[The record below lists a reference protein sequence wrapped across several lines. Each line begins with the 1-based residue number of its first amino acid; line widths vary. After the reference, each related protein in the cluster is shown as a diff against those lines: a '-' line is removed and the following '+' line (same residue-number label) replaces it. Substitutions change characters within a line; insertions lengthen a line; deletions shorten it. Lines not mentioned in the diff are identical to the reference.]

1 MLWIEL
7 CWLNRDS
14 GYSGLALARPLS
26 IKSMFLLL
34 NYALARSLSLKSTFW
49 SLKLSSGSTPVDE
62 SNVFECPE
70 GFKRR
75 GPGADL
81 GASIHKSIESN
92 VEIKE
97 FREEVPN
104 EAWEL

>member
-1 MLWIEL
+1 MKPRSSKFSLGARNE
-7 CWLNRDS
+7 
-14 GYSGLALARPLS
+14 AL
-26 IKSMFLLL
+26 I
-34 NYALARSLSLKSTFW
+34 RSLLIKSTFW

-62 SNVFECPE
+62 SNVFGCPD

-81 GASIHKSIESN
+81 GVSIHKSIESN
-92 VEIKE
+92 KEMNE